1 MQQWDILIQYAIFL
15 NRYYYVYYNHQ
26 NQWEEDVFQYEEEN
40 EIEHTVQQSQQI
52 PRPSNMINISDH
64 KGIDIEDGEIIESDQ
79 LEFDFG
85 LQDSQFTN
93 QQLES
98 DFSQN
103 IHSNIPNMLSNTVM
117 IDIGMLQVQKHCK
130 RDMLHS
136 ISKENQITYQD
147 LVTILNNIQR

>member
-1 MQQWDILIQYAIFL
+1 
-15 NRYYYVYYNHQ
+15 
-26 NQWEEDVFQYEEEN
+26 
-40 EIEHTVQQSQQI
+40 
-52 PRPSNMINISDH
+52 MINISDH

-103 IHSNIPNMLSNTVM
+103 IHSNIPNMLSNSNDRHWNVTSSET
-117 IDIGMLQVQKHCK
+117 LQK
-130 RDMLHS
+130 RYAPQHLKRKSNHLS
-136 ISKENQITYQD
+136 RFGYNSE
-147 LVTILNNIQR
+147 